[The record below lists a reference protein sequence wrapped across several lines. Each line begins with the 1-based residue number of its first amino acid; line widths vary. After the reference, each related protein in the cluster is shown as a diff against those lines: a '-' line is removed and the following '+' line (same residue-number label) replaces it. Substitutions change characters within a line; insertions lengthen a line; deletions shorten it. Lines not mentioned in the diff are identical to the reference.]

1 MLKGRI
7 MQEGRRSYV
16 ESSER
21 ASGDLFGYFLL
32 HNLISVW
39 FFFVFTIGL
48 GIYTERD
55 MTFGYV
61 ISSEFWELT
70 IFQIFPLSVISS
82 ILGRITAFY
91 SIKGYYKY
99 RDRKTKVKR
108 TTKRWSEMNTKINRM
123 GLRFLITALLT
134 SFIYSIGMITMLSY
148 AVFDETTLLPLMVI
162 YFGLKVGTYLFVRW
176 FVGSKG

>member
-1 MLKGRI
+1 
-7 MQEGRRSYV
+7 MQEGRNVV
-16 ESSER
+16 ETSER

-32 HNLISVW
+32 HNLISVL

-48 GIYTERD
+48 GVYTEQD
-55 MTFGYV
+55 FIFVYF

-70 IFQIFPLSVISS
+70 IFQIFPLSVFSS

-99 RDRKTKVKR
+99 RDRKTKVR
-108 TTKRWSEMNTKINRM
+108 RATKRWSEMNRGINRM
-123 GLRFLITALLT
+123 GLQFLITALLT
-134 SFIYSIGMITMLSY
+134 SFVYSVGMVTMLSY

-162 YFGLKVGTYLFVRW
+162 YFGLKVGIYLFVRW
-176 FVGSKG
+176 FVKSKL

>member
-1 MLKGRI
+1 
-7 MQEGRRSYV
+7 MQEGRRSYL

-32 HNLISVW
+32 HNLISVL
-39 FFFVFTIGL
+39 FFFWFTMSL
-48 GIYTERD
+48 GIYVERD
-55 MTFGYV
+55 FMFGYF

-82 ILGRITAFY
+82 LLGRVTAFY

-99 RDRKTKVKR
+99 IERKTKIKR
-108 TTKRWSEMNTKINRM
+108 TTKRWSEMNRKINRM

-134 SFIYSIGMITMLSY
+134 SFIYSVGMITMLSY
-148 AVFDETTLLPLMVI
+148 AIFDETTLLPLMVI
-162 YFGLKVGTYLFVRW
+162 YFGLKVGIYLSVRW
-176 FVGSKG
+176 FVGSKL